1 MNANRRSLRGRITE
15 NVAHRIILDDGMYTH
30 GYKIVEFYVWKE
42 PTSTN
47 NDVYGTLALQSSF
60 ANIMDAGDNLQIAWA
75 SSYANGTASLA
86 SPFSIIDPNHI
97 VNRDLYIQTQVGGAG
112 GSEAVNYLVIIEP
125 VTMTE
130 PQAVLQLI
138 KERAQDD
145 LR

>member
-1 MNANRRSLRGRITE
+1 
-15 NVAHRIILDDGMYTH
+15 
-30 GYKIVEFYVWKE
+30 
-42 PTSTN
+42 
-47 NDVYGTLALQSSF
+47 
-60 ANIMDAGDNLQIAWA
+60 LQIAWA

>member
-1 MNANRRSLRGRITE
+1 MNMKRRSLRGRIPE
-15 NVAHRIILDDGMYTH
+15 NTAHRIILDDGQYTH

-60 ANIMDAGDNLQIAWA
+60 ANIMDASDNLQIAWA

-86 SPFSIIDPNHI
+86 APFSIIDPNHI
-97 VNRDLYIQTQVGGAG
+97 VNRDLYVQTQVGGSG
-112 GSEAVNYLVIIEP
+112 GSEEVNYLVIIEP
-125 VTMTE
+125 IIMSE